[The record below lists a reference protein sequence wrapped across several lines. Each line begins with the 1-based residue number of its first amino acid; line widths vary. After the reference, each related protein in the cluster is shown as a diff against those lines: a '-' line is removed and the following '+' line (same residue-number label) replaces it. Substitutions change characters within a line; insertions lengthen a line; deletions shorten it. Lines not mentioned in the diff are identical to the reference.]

1 VTSEGQKLASEEELR
16 MADEELRA
24 AEQLIAIGLYRIAL
38 TRVYFA
44 VFHAARGALY
54 ARNLDPKTHQG
65 VMTLF
70 NQHVIR
76 PGLMEVKSARVLAR
90 LQKFREQADYAEAFV
105 VDLSGTQE
113 ELAAARESVQRP
125 RRCLRTVEPQ
135 LRSCRSP

>member
-1 VTSEGQKLASEEELR
+1 VTSEGQKLASQEELR

-76 PGLMEVKSARVLAR
+76 PGLMEVKSAGCWHACRSSENKPTTPKPSWSICPAR
-90 LQKFREQADYAEAFV
+90 KKSWPRRASSLQQ
-105 VDLSGTQE
+105 
-113 ELAAARESVQRP
+113 P

-135 LRSCRSP
+135 LRNCRAP